1 MQKDTLISKKG
12 MNAQRSVLSRALGA
26 AIVSVSLVA
35 VMGNAFGA
43 DDKDKEKKQT
53 VSKDLAKPLKA
64 AQEDLAAKKWA
75 DAVAKLKEADANPKK
90 TPFDQHYIN
99 EMLGVA
105 YAKTNDYPNAAKA
118 FEAEIND
125 GFLEEKDMPGRVKA
139 VAQINYQLKNY
150 DKAIEFGNKAVKGG
164 YADEEM
170 LTLVGQSYYL
180 KGDWKGTLKFEDAQI
195 DQAIKDGKTPKNEN
209 LQLALS
215 SCVKLNDTECQN
227 KELERLVAYY
237 PKTEYWQQ
245 LLYTLYTAQ
254 GQSDKSTL
262 QVLRLMSEVDAIN
275 RPDDYTEMA
284 QLAIEQ
290 GSPGEAQHVLEK
302 AFSKNLFTDPRQQD
316 KNKRLLESAKKAA
329 SSDLA
334 TLPKVAQDAD
344 AAPTGDKD
352 VGVGLAYL
360 GYQQYDKSIEALN
373 KGLTKGGVKNEGE
386 ARLLLGIA
394 QLRGGH
400 KDDAVKT
407 FHAVKGDANL
417 ERLATLWTLHA
428 KQAQAG

>member
-1 MQKDTLISKKG
+1 
-12 MNAQRSVLSRALGA
+12 MNASNGILGKLIGSVILGTA
-26 AIVSVSLVA
+26 VA
-35 VMGNAFGA
+35 VTTGLLPGKAAFAA
-43 DDKDKEKKQT
+43 DEKKQT

-64 AQEDLAAKKWA
+64 AQDLLGQKKYA
-75 DAVAKLKEADANPKK
+75 DALAKLKEAEGNPKK

-99 EMLGVA
+99 EMEGVA
-105 YAKTNDYPNAAKA
+105 YAKTNNYAEASKA

-125 GFLEEKDMPGRVKA
+125 GFMEEKDVPGRVKA

-150 DKAIEFGNKAVKGG
+150 DKAIEYGNRAIKGG
-164 YADEEM
+164 YADDEM
-170 LTLVGQSYYL
+170 VTLVGQSYYL
-180 KGDWKGTLKFEDAQI
+180 KGDWKGTIKFEDGLI
-195 DQAIKDGKTPKNEN
+195 DQAMKDGKTPKNEA

-215 SCVKLNDTECQN
+215 SCIKLQDTECQN
-227 KELERLVAYY
+227 RELERLVAYY
-237 PKTEYWQQ
+237 PKIEYWQQ
-245 LLYTLYTAQ
+245 LLYTLYTAPN
-254 GQSDKSTL
+254 QSDKSTL

-302 AFSKNLFTDPRQQD
+302 AFSKNLFTDARQKD
-316 KNKRLLESAKKAA
+316 KNTRLLESAKKAA
-329 SSDLA
+329 TADLA
-334 TLPKVAQDAD
+334 TLPKVQQDAD

-360 GYQQYDKSIEALN
+360 GYQQYDKAIDALS
-373 KGLTKGGVKNEGE
+373 KGISKGGVKNEAE

-407 FHAVKGDANL
+407 FHSVKGDPNL
-417 ERLATLWTLHA
+417 ERLATLWGLHA
-428 KQAQAG
+428 KQAVS